1 MLSLCFYVGLIIC
14 YYTATPLCIISY
26 AKGAYCCRNAQK
38 YKKNRYLQAFRHFFF
53 KKYNYRVSCRRF
65 LVFFWG
71 LVGGS
76 LGADVAPLGLGSLP
90 PEMGSGV
97 GVRRGAEDHSR
108 AVDKGLSYR
117 APQMRK
123 SFISSWYQSDRVRS
137 LLRMQQISSLDCSTM
152 PFFST
157 RTCRLAPFSGTV
169 LMA

>member
-1 MLSLCFYVGLIIC
+1 MHKNTKKIDIYKLFAIFSLKNII
-14 YYTATPLCIISY
+14 I
-26 AKGAYCCRNAQK
+26 G
-38 YKKNRYLQAFRHFFF
+38 
-53 KKYNYRVSCRRF
+53 F
-65 LVFFWG
+65 LAVASWSFFWG

-76 LGADVAPLGLGSLP
+76 LGADVAPLRLDRLP

-97 GVRRGAEDHSR
+97 GVRRGAADHSR